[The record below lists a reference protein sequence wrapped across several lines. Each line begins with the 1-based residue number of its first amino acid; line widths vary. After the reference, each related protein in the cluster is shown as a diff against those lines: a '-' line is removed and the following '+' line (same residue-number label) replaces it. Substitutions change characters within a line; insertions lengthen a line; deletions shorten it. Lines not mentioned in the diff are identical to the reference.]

1 MDFCI
6 SVFRLT
12 NRRGY
17 ALPAF
22 NFGYTEKDTGT
33 EWRLTCGG
41 TRAYMVRHATP
52 LNRDMDEQ
60 AADSHFMV
68 RRVTAALMMSGFG
81 LVQAESVGRVLFTDV
96 WGETVNWT
104 PHFDHPHPEL
114 GRMAEADT
122 DVLYGWIKTLCIH
135 TPLRRAAEDAHTALL
150 NPHEALG
157 FVYRGFEWLVEGMG
171 FSWEDIAKELGGT
184 KADIRELKKTAN
196 VETGVRH
203 ASKSGMKL
211 RAIPENYGTWVAGL
225 FDLINIARAR
235 VEPGYVSLAGKE
247 GGKILAQAIP
257 HVPFE

>member
-81 LVQAESVGRVLFTDV
+81 LVQAEPVGRVLLTDV

-122 DVLYGWIKTLCIH
+122 DVLYGWIKALCIH

-150 NPHEALG
+150 NPHEALV

-171 FSWEDIAKELGGT
+171 FSWED

-235 VEPGYVSLAGKE
+235 VEPGYVSVAGKD